1 MSCFGLAW
9 LMNLLIWLVVLGAV
23 VAIVRVLLPLVLSN
37 LGAAGSIHPAK
48 VLTIVMWAVVVIA
61 IIYFAFEMIS
71 CLLSSGVGLRLGR

>member
-37 LGAAGSIHPAK
+37 LGAAGSIILQI
-48 VLTIVMWAVVVIA
+48 LTIVMWAVVVIA